1 MDQVWI
7 DEAWLGESDALTAA
21 VAEQAAAYES
31 QIAELYEELAGGI
44 PEQVLAHALAYAD
57 RLAREDGLAEVG
69 AWGVP
74 VETFTIDVHRE
85 STRKLVEYWVHGEGA
100 AKIRWGT
107 PGSMKRCIRHLRKH
121 VALSPGGL
129 CAEYHRL
136 ATGEWP
142 TEHGKAGI
150 PS

>member
-1 MDQVWI
+1 MNEPI
-7 DEAWLGESDALTAA
+7 P
-21 VAEQAAAYES
+21 AEVLRWAH
-31 QIAELYEELAGGI
+31 ELA
-44 PEQVLAHALAYAD
+44 E
-57 RLAREDGLAEVG
+57 RLAREDGIGELG

-74 VETFTIDVHRE
+74 TFAIDIHRE

-107 PGSMKRCIRHLRKH
+107 PGSMKRCIRHLRKY